1 MFLLLKDS
9 TFSQAYIT
17 ELLQMIIQINKLKK
31 YAEKHHDKEYAV
43 NLCLREI
50 ERQKKN
56 KYRVVYYYSIKQLLY
71 IIFKN

>member
-1 MFLLLKDS
+1 MFVLLKDS

-31 YAEKHHDKEYAV
+31 YAEKHKEKENAV
-43 NLCLREI
+43 SLCLREI
-50 ERQKKN
+50 ERQQKN

>member
-1 MFLLLKDS
+1 MFLLLENS

-17 ELLQMIIQINKLKK
+17 ELLQMFIQINKLKK
-31 YAEKHHDKEYAV
+31 YAEKHKEKEYAV
-43 NLCLREI
+43 SLCLREI

-71 IIFKN
+71 IIIKN

>member
-31 YAEKHHDKEYAV
+31 YAEKHKEKAV
-43 NLCLREI
+43 SLCLREI

-56 KYRVVYYYSIKQLLY
+56 KYRVVYYYSIKHLLY
-71 IIFKN
+71 IIFKNLT